1 MGTCCGA
8 ELSDPELEN
17 ANSIEEII
25 EILKIK
31 SNEFLK
37 KRDSLSEYLTNDNIQ
52 LPPNI
57 SPYATKTE
65 IEEIYNKS
73 SNIYDEYKRAIDI
86 LEIFKSK
93 LKKNQVIEEMK
104 KLNSFARDDDYLSM
118 KYLNNDLTNY
128 CNKL

>member
-1 MGTCCGA
+1 MGSCCGA
-8 ELSDPELEN
+8 ELLDPELEN

-37 KRDSLSEYLTNDNIQ
+37 KRDSLNEYLTNDNIK

-73 SNIYDEYKRAIDI
+73 SYIYDEYKRAIDI

-93 LKKNQVIEEMK
+93 LKKNKVIEEIK
-104 KLNSFARDDDYLSM
+104 KLNKFAREDDYLSM

>member
-37 KRDSLSEYLTNDNIQ
+37 KRDSLNEYLTNDNIK

-73 SNIYDEYKRAIDI
+73 SYIYDEYKRAIDI

-93 LKKNQVIEEMK
+93 LKKNKVIEEIK
-104 KLNSFARDDDYLSM
+104 KLNKFAREDDYLSM

>member
-93 LKKNQVIEEMK
+93 LKKNLVIEEMK
-104 KLNSFARDDDYLSM
+104 KLNKFAREDDYLSM

>member
-37 KRDSLSEYLTNDNIQ
+37 KRDSLNEYLTNDNIK

-73 SNIYDEYKRAIDI
+73 SYIYDEYKRAIDI

>member
-1 MGTCCGA
+1 MGSCCGA
-8 ELSDPELEN
+8 DLSDPEIEN

-37 KRDSLSEYLTNDNIQ
+37 KRDSLNEYLTNDNIK

-73 SNIYDEYKRAIDI
+73 SYIYDEYKRAIDI

-93 LKKNQVIEEMK
+93 LKKNKVIEEIK
-104 KLNSFARDDDYLSM
+104 KLNKFAREDDYLSM

>member
-93 LKKNQVIEEMK
+93 LKKNKVVEEMK
-104 KLNSFARDDDYLSM
+104 NLNKFAREDDYLSM

>member
-1 MGTCCGA
+1 MGSCCGA
-8 ELSDPELEN
+8 DLSDPEIEN

-37 KRDSLSEYLTNDNIQ
+37 KRDSLNEYLTNDNIK

-73 SNIYDEYKRAIDI
+73 SYIYDEYKRAIDI
-86 LEIFKSK
+86 LEIFKTK
-93 LKKNQVIEEMK
+93 LKKNKVIEEIK
-104 KLNSFARDDDYLSM
+104 KLNKFAREDDYLSM

>member
-8 ELSDPELEN
+8 DLSDPELEN

-31 SNEFLK
+31 ANEFLQ
-37 KRDSLSEYLTNDNIQ
+37 KRDSLNEYLTNDNTK

-57 SPYATKTE
+57 SSYATKNE

-73 SNIYDEYKRAIDI
+73 SNIYDEYIRAIDI
-86 LEIFKSK
+86 LESFKFK
-93 LKKNQVIEEMK
+93 LKKNIAIEEMK
-104 KLNSFARDDDYLSM
+104 KLNKFAREDDYLSM

>member
-1 MGTCCGA
+1 MGICCGS

-37 KRDSLSEYLTNDNIQ
+37 KRDSLNEYLTNDNIK

-73 SNIYDEYKRAIDI
+73 SYIYDEYKRAIDI

-93 LKKNQVIEEMK
+93 LKKNKVVEEMK
-104 KLNSFARDDDYLSM
+104 NLNKFAREDDYLSM

>member
-57 SPYATKTE
+57 SPYATKIE

>member
-93 LKKNQVIEEMK
+93 LKKNKVIEEIK
-104 KLNSFARDDDYLSM
+104 KLNKFAREDDYLSM

>member
-1 MGTCCGA
+1 MGICCGS

-31 SNEFLK
+31 ANEYLQ
-37 KRDSLSEYLTNDNIQ
+37 KRDSLNEYLTNENIKLPDNI
-52 LPPNI
+52 
-57 SPYATKTE
+57 SSYATKNE
-65 IEEIYNKS
+65 IEEIFNKS

-93 LKKNQVIEEMK
+93 LKKNKVVEEMK
-104 KLNSFARDDDYLSM
+104 NLNKFAREDDYLSM

>member
-1 MGTCCGA
+1 MGSCCGA
-8 ELSDPELEN
+8 DLSDPELEN

-37 KRDSLSEYLTNDNIQ
+37 KRDSLNEYLTNDNIK

-73 SNIYDEYKRAIDI
+73 SYIYDEYKRAIDI

-93 LKKNQVIEEMK
+93 LKKNKVIEEIK
-104 KLNSFARDDDYLSM
+104 KLNKLAREDDYLSM

>member
-73 SNIYDEYKRAIDI
+73 SYIYDEYKRAIDI

-93 LKKNQVIEEMK
+93 LKKNKVIEEIK
-104 KLNSFARDDDYLSM
+104 KLNKFAREDDYLSM

>member
-1 MGTCCGA
+1 MGTCRGA

>member
-1 MGTCCGA
+1 MGSCCGA
-8 ELSDPELEN
+8 DLSDPEIEN

-37 KRDSLSEYLTNDNIQ
+37 KRDSLNEYLTNDNIK

-73 SNIYDEYKRAIDI
+73 SYIYDEYKRAIDI

-93 LKKNQVIEEMK
+93 LKKNKVIEEIK
-104 KLNSFARDDDYLSM
+104 KLNKFAREDDYLSM
-118 KYLNNDLTNY
+118 KYLNNNLTNY
-128 CNKL
+128 FNKL